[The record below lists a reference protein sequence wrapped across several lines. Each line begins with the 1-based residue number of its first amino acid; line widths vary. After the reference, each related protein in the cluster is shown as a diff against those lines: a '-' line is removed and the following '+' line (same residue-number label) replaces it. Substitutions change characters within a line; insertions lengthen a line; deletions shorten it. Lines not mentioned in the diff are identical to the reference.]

1 MEMAIKLNRYEV
13 DIEKVTHYNQELC
26 FKTLSELIRHSAQT
40 YTDRPFLGIKEDNE
54 YHWISYGEFDVNMR
68 RMRAFL
74 RKQGISRGDRVAL
87 ITNNSLGFAEIAY
100 AAYGLG
106 AIIVPMYEVQ
116 AEEDWRYIL
125 EDCRPGLIVVR
136 SEKIFDTISRFSC
149 IDANKIFMLDPSD
162 GPGILETAHG
172 EEPLAE
178 DFDEA
183 CEEDICDIIYTSGT
197 TGKPRGVE
205 LTHHNVVH
213 DVLISAQMFDYNCED
228 RVLSFLPWAHG
239 FGKTV
244 DFTLFPALG
253 AAVGLAESPKTIA
266 QNLQEVHPTV
276 LCAVPKIFTRIYDQI
291 HMKMESSHAT
301 RVLFQRAQRVMHK
314 ARTGKLNRLEELE
327 YRFADRFVASKIR
340 HIFGDSLKFCVSGG
354 ASLSREV
361 AIFFEDF
368 GIRVFEGYGMTEHSP
383 VISINYNPDKLGSV
397 GVPLPTVQIEI
408 EPLPDGSTEREN
420 AGEIVVRSECI
431 MKGYHNNPQAT
442 SAIIDEMGRLHT
454 GDTGYI
460 DDDGFIYILGR
471 VKEQY
476 KLSNGKYVV
485 PSALEEIINRA
496 PEIAYSVVFGAG
508 KPYNIVLLRPSDA
521 VLQKYLPDLA
531 PDAPCSNDMAEQSGI
546 RSVIGQALQKSCES
560 LRGYEKP
567 QKFAIILEE
576 FTIENGLLT
585 PALKI
590 KRHAV
595 EQHFHDIIESLYQD

>member
-1 MEMAIKLNRYEV
+1 MAIKLNRYEV
-13 DIEKVTHYNQELC
+13 DIEKVTHYNQDLS
-26 FKTLSELIRHSAQT
+26 FKTLSELIRHSAES
-40 YTDRPFLGIKEDNE
+40 YRDRPFLGIKENGE
-54 YHWISYGEFDVNMR
+54 YHWMSYGEFDVNMR

-74 RKQGISRGDRVAL
+74 KKQGITRGDRVAL
-87 ITNNSLGFAEIAY
+87 ITSNSQGFAEIAY

-125 EDCRPGLIVVR
+125 EDCTPALIVVR
-136 SEKIFDTISRFSC
+136 TPKIYNVISRFSF
-149 IDANKIFMLDPSD
+149 IDANNIYILDPAG
-162 GPGILETAHG
+162 GPGLLETAHR
-172 EEPLAE
+172 EEPLDASLDDARE
-178 DFDEA
+178 D
-183 CEEDICDIIYTSGT
+183 DICDIIYTSGT

-213 DVLISAQMFDYNCED
+213 DVLISACMFDYGCED

-244 DFTLFPALG
+244 DFSLFPALG

-291 HMKMESSHAT
+291 HMKMESSRAI
-301 RVLFQRAQRVMHK
+301 RILFQRAQRVMHK
-314 ARTGKLNRLEELE
+314 ARTGKLNRLEEIE
-327 YRFADRFVASKIR
+327 YRLADRFVASQIR
-340 HIFGDSLKFCVSGG
+340 HIFGGSLKFCVSGG
-354 ASLSREV
+354 ASLSREI

-397 GVPLPTVQIEI
+397 GVPLPSVKIEI
-408 EPLPDGSTEREN
+408 EPIHDGSNEHEN
-420 AGEIVVRSECI
+420 AGEIVVSSECV

-442 SAIIDEMGRLHT
+442 ADIIDENGRLHT

-460 DDDGFIYILGR
+460 DEDGFIYILGR

-485 PSALEEIINRA
+485 PSALEEVLNRA

-521 VLQKYLPDLA
+521 LLQKYLPDHSADSPYPEDLA
-531 PDAPCSNDMAEQSGI
+531 NQSRI
-546 RSVIGQALQKSCES
+546 RSAVGQALQKACES

-567 QKFAIILEE
+567 QKFAIILED

>member
-13 DIEKVTHYNQELC
+13 DIQKVAHYNQDLC
-26 FKTLSELIRHSAQT
+26 FKTLSELIRHSAES
-40 YTDRPFLGIKEDNE
+40 YKDRPFLGIKKEGE
-54 YHWISYGEFDVNMR
+54 YRWISYGEFDVNMR
-68 RMRAFL
+68 RMRAFM
-74 RKQGISRGDRVAL
+74 RKQGITRGDRVAL
-87 ITNNSLGFAEIAY
+87 ITSNSQGFAEIAY

-125 EDCRPGLIVVR
+125 EDCSPSLIVVR
-136 SEKIFDTISRFSC
+136 NEKIYNIISRFSF
-149 IDANKIFMLDPSD
+149 IDTNNIYILDPAD
-162 GPGILETAHG
+162 GPGLLETAHC
-172 EEPLAE
+172 EEPLDA
-178 DFDEA
+178 DLDEA
-183 CEEDICDIIYTSGT
+183 REDDICDIIYTSGT

-213 DVLISAQMFDYNCED
+213 DVLISAWMFDYGCED

-244 DFTLFPALG
+244 DFSLFPALG

-291 HMKMESSHAT
+291 HMKMESSRAA
-301 RVLFQRAQRVMHK
+301 RILFQRAQRVMHK
-314 ARTGKLNRLEELE
+314 ARTGKLNRLEEIE

-354 ASLSREV
+354 ASLSREM

-397 GVPLPTVQIEI
+397 GVPLPTVKIEI
-408 EPLPDGSTEREN
+408 EPIRDSSNENGN
-420 AGEIVVRSECI
+420 AGEIVVSSECV

-442 SAIIDEMGRLHT
+442 AEIIDEKGRLHT

-460 DDDGFIYILGR
+460 DADGFIYILGR

-485 PSALEEIINRA
+485 PTALEEILNRA

-521 VLQKYLPDLA
+521 LIQKYLPDHPADL
-531 PDAPCSNDMAEQSGI
+531 PYPEELSNHSGI
-546 RSVIGQALQKSCES
+546 RSAIGQALQKACES

-567 QKFAIILEE
+567 QKFAIILED

-590 KRHAV
+590 KRLAV